1 MKEASMITSRR
12 RSLGIRIGIV
22 TVVVCTAT
30 AVHQRDA
37 KADVSPT
44 IIFTAI
50 ADTIKAVQT
59 YYSTIDWINCHF
71 GNFCPESDAQQA
83 ADRVISSLGALY
95 ARYDT
100 SMNLGAFQAL
110 LDRVHRDFADPAAL
124 TQAEENDL
132 VNQMEYWFEQFS
144 AKLNGFN
151 PTVQAEVDEAY
162 ILAPA
167 FNIMA
172 SLLDLLA
179 RTELV
184 SNHVPM
190 TVDQVN
196 QYRARTLAT
205 DEALVGSQ
213 ATWTTC
219 GGSSTMV
226 STIDSYDQSFPTRKL
241 WKEFADYT
249 FWTSNCGNSY
259 NCDPFRHV
267 TNTNI
272 CYADCSKSN
281 LLHICYACV
290 GPTNESMYRQEYPKI
305 LAAMDRDGVV
315 VTVRAAME
323 NLVGAA
329 AANGSG
335 LLWREFGGQ
344 LDLLNIHSDNSYKP
358 SVIASADPWA
368 WQPIGT
374 GDFNRDGTG
383 DILWLD
389 SRDGL
394 LSLWEMSGKKV
405 QTMTPA
411 TQNVPHVGSGL
422 TPYIGDLDGDGV
434 ADIVWTGSITIGTP
448 GGAIPDF
455 MSETWLMN
463 PGSTIPRSVSAASS
477 STQRVVGLGD
487 FERATSAATAPYRVQ
502 KILRD
507 TSGNISLDSGSNT
520 VIGWVPDEWVVK
532 GTGDF
537 NGDRSDD
544 ILWYNTS
551 TGEVSI
557 WGIQAYQFVWSAN
570 LPTVDP
576 SYGWSI
582 QGIGDVDHDGISDVV
597 WVNTDGSTSI
607 WMMNGDGTLR
617 GGAGTYIG
625 PPVGTPPRTFAG
637 VLALGP
643 QLPMNPQAP
652 LVSVNSCGGTST
664 QLRNPGFEGWEAWS
678 WSTFDGGYG
687 TLIGD
692 VDGDGKEDL
701 VTLGGS
707 VGLMRSMGTQFED
720 YETAYNSWF
729 VGNHGTLLGDVT
741 GDGKADLIQL
751 IDGGIWMLS
760 GTNGSPAFSG
770 PTGVWNNTFDGGHG
784 TLIGDVT
791 GDGKADLVTL
801 GDSYVAVLRSHG
813 SSSFTYETGLST
825 GFWGSIGTYLVD
837 MDGDGRA
844 DLVAISPSGITVRR
858 ATGASPGNPLFNGYD
873 EIWYQGFWGSHGTF
887 VRDVDGDGR
896 GDVVALDDN
905 QVRVLRA
912 NPGGGFRD
920 PEIWYTQGF
929 YGNHASLVG
938 DVDGNGR
945 ADVIVTDDGL
955 IAAIRSQ

>member
-1 MKEASMITSRR
+1 MNTSPR

-22 TVVVCTAT
+22 ALACTAV
-30 AVHQRDA
+30 AVDEHEA
-37 KADVSPT
+37 KAVSPT
-44 IIFTAI
+44 IFFTAA

-59 YYSTIDWINCHF
+59 YYSTIDWVNCHF

-83 ADRVISSLGALY
+83 ADRVISSLASVY
-95 ARYDT
+95 AQYDT

-110 LDRVHRDFADPAAL
+110 LDRVHRDFSDPTAL

-132 VNQMEYWFEQFS
+132 VNQMEWWFEQFS
-144 AKLNGFN
+144 
-151 PTVQAEVDEAY
+151 EVDEAY

-205 DEALVGSQ
+205 DEALVGSS

-219 GGSSTMV
+219 GGAQTMV
-226 STIDSYDQSFPTRKL
+226 SAVDSFDQSFPTRKL

-249 FWTSNCGNSY
+249 FWVNQCGNSY

-267 TNTNI
+267 TNSNI
-272 CYADCSKSN
+272 CKADCSKN
-281 LLHICYACV
+281 FFHICDACV
-290 GPTNESMYRQEYPKI
+290 GPGNDAMYRQEYPKI

-323 NLVGAA
+323 NLVGMAA
-329 AANGSG
+329 SNASG
-335 LLWREFGGQ
+335 LLWREFGGE
-344 LDLLNIHSDNSYKP
+344 LDLWSILSDTSYRP
-358 SVIASADPWA
+358 SGIASADPFA
-368 WQPIGT
+368 WKVIGT
-374 GDFNRDGTG
+374 GDFNGDGSG
-383 DILWLD
+383 DVLWLD
-389 SRDGL
+389 DRDGL
-394 LSLWEMSGKKV
+394 LSLWELNGKKV
-405 QTMTPA
+405 QAMTPA

-434 ADIVWTGSITIGTP
+434 ADIVWTGSISIGTP
-448 GGAIPDF
+448 GGTVSSF

-463 PGSTIPRSVSAASS
+463 PGSTIPRSVNAASS
-477 STQRVVGLGD
+477 SSQRVVGLGD

-520 VIGWVPDEWVVK
+520 VIGWVPNEWVIK

-551 TGEVSI
+551 TGEVAI
-557 WGIQAYQFVWSAN
+557 WGIQGYQFVWSSN

-576 SYGWSI
+576 SYGWTI
-582 QGIGDVDHDGISDVV
+582 QGIADVDHDGISDIV

-607 WMMNGDGTLR
+607 WMMTGAGALR
-617 GGAGTYIG
+617 TGTYIA

-637 VLALGP
+637 VLPLGP

-652 LVSVNSCGGTST
+652 AVSVNTCGGIST

-687 TLIGD
+687 TMAGD

-701 VTLGGS
+701 VSIWGDH
-707 VGLMRSMGTQFED
+707 VGLLRSTGTEFGG
-720 YETAYNSWF
+720 YETAYASPF

-741 GDGKADLIQL
+741 GDGKADLVQL

-760 GTNGSPAFSG
+760 GTNGSPTFSG
-770 PTGVWNNTFDGGHG
+770 PTGVWSSTFDGGHG

-801 GDSYVAVLRSHG
+801 GDNYVAVLRSHG
-813 SSSFTYETGLST
+813 NSFTYETALST
-825 GFWGSIGTYLVD
+825 GFWGGVGTFLAD

-844 DLVAISPSGITVRR
+844 DLVAISPSAITVRR
-858 ATGASPGNPLFNGYD
+858 ATGASPGNPLFLGYD
-873 EIWYQGFWGSHGTF
+873 EIWHSGSFYGSQKTL

-896 GDVVALDDN
+896 ADVIALDDN

-912 NPGGGFRD
+912 YPGGGFRD
-920 PEIWYTQGF
+920 PEVWYTQGY
-929 YGNHASLVG
+929 YGSHASLLG
-938 DVDGNGR
+938 DVDGNGK